1 MTFTLWPAIDLK
13 AGKCVRLLHGD
24 MEKATVYGD
33 DPAAQAKAFEESGF
47 SHLHVVDLDGAF
59 AGKPENADAVED
71 IIRTT
76 KAKVEIGGGIRSL
89 ETVERWLSLGVSRV
103 IIGTA
108 AVKDPEFTE
117 LALNLF
123 SGRIV
128 LGIDAKDGRVAT
140 EGWDEVSDIAAS
152 DLIKRY
158 DHTSIAAVVYTDISR
173 DGALTGANV
182 EATRA
187 LARETSI
194 PVIASGGIAK
204 AEDISDLLACRDDG
218 VAGAILGR
226 SLYERTIEPKNVLS
240 LEGVT

>member
-1 MTFTLWPAIDLK
+1 MTFALWPAIDLK

-33 DPAAQAKAFEESGF
+33 DPAAQARQFADYGF
-47 SHLHVVDLDGAF
+47 KHLHVVDLDGAF
-59 AGKPENADAVED
+59 AGKPENAEAVKAILKATDAEVEL
-71 IIRTT
+71 
-76 KAKVEIGGGIRSL
+76 GGGIRDL
-89 ETVERWLSLGVSRV
+89 ATVENWLSLGVKRV

-128 LGIDAKDGRVAT
+128 LGVDAKDGKVAT
-140 EGWDEVSDIAAS
+140 EGWGEVSEVTAAE
-152 DLIKRY
+152 IVKRY
-158 DHTSIAAVVYTDISR
+158 DHTSISAVIYTDISH

-182 EATRA
+182 NATRD

-194 PVIASGGIAK
+194 PVLASGGIAGLSDIEALK
-204 AEDISDLLACRDDG
+204 AYADEG

-226 SLYERTIEPKNVLS
+226 SLYEKTIDPAEALA
-240 LEGVT
+240 LDGVS